1 MKKSELRTLIRE
13 QILNLL
19 REYDEEDEDKDNFV
33 AVDVN
38 HWLPF
43 NTKEKG
49 TYKGQKL
56 DYKEAL
62 HFIKTFDLA
71 KDKWNETADKS
82 KQFLPFKGSQLLY
95 DIRELA
101 RAFAEKTGWISINV
115 VYAMFNELTK

>member
-1 MKKSELRTLIRE
+1 MKKSELRALIRE
-13 QILNLL
+13 QVLNLL
-19 REYDEEDEDKDNFV
+19 REYDEDDDNLV
-33 AVDVN
+33 TVDVN

-71 KDKWNETADKS
+71 IDKWNETVEKS
-82 KQFLPFKGSQLLY
+82 KQFPPFTGSQLLY

-101 RAFAEKTGWISINV
+101 RAFAVKTGWISINV
-115 VYAMFNELTK
+115 AYAMIEELSNKK